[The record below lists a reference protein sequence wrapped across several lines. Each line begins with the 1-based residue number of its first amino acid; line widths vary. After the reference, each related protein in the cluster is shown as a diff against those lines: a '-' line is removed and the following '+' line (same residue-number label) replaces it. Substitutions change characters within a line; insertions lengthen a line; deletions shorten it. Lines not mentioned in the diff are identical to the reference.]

1 MRIAI
6 CDDETLF
13 LSQLKSKIY
22 EYSNNH
28 NLEPVVDEYTVGSNL
43 INSNIKYD
51 IIILDLMLP
60 KMDGYQVIK
69 KLKDEKVYTPI
80 LILSAKSELDDKVK
94 GFEVGADDYLTKPF
108 EIKELIMRVNAIV
121 KRNYNLQ
128 SQNLTC
134 NNMSLDLKGCK
145 MINTDTGKSI
155 RISGKELQLL
165 EMLLYNQRQV
175 LTKEQITEKIW
186 GYESNAEYNN
196 VEVYVSFIRRKL
208 KQLNCNV
215 TINSVRGVGYSLE
228 G

>member
-1 MRIAI
+1 MRILIVEDSYSLA
-6 CDDETLF
+6 DTL
-13 LSQLKSKIY
+13 QTALKNENYIVDAVFDGSDGY
-22 EYSNNH
+22 EYGR
-28 NLEPVVDEYTVGSNL
+28 TG
-43 INSNIKYD
+43 IYD

-60 KMDGYQVIK
+60 KLDGYEVIK
-69 KLKDEKVYTPI
+69 KLKKEKVYTPI

-121 KRNYNLQ
+121 KRNYNLL
-128 SQNLTC
+128 SQNLIC
-134 NNMSLDLKGCK
+134 NNMSLDIKSCQ

-165 EMLLYNQRQV
+165 EMLMYNQRQV

>member
-1 MRIAI
+1 MRILIVEDSYSLA
-6 CDDETLF
+6 DTL
-13 LSQLKSKIY
+13 QTALKNENYLVDTVFDGLDGY
-22 EYSNNH
+22 EYGR
-28 NLEPVVDEYTVGSNL
+28 TG
-43 INSNIKYD
+43 IYD
-51 IIILDLMLP
+51 IIIFDLMLP

-186 GYESNAEYNN
+186 G
-196 VEVYVSFIRRKL
+196 L
-208 KQLNCNV
+208 
-215 TINSVRGVGYSLE
+215 
-228 G
+228 

>member
-1 MRIAI
+1 MRILIVEDSYSLA
-6 CDDETLF
+6 DTL
-13 LSQLKSKIY
+13 QTALKNENYIVDAVFDGSDGY
-22 EYSNNH
+22 EYGR
-28 NLEPVVDEYTVGSNL
+28 TG
-43 INSNIKYD
+43 IYD

-134 NNMSLDLKGCK
+134 NNMSLDLKSCK

-186 GYESNAEYNN
+186 GYESNSEYNN

>member
-1 MRIAI
+1 
-6 CDDETLF
+6 
-13 LSQLKSKIY
+13 
-22 EYSNNH
+22 
-28 NLEPVVDEYTVGSNL
+28 
-43 INSNIKYD
+43 
-51 IIILDLMLP
+51 
-60 KMDGYQVIK
+60 
-69 KLKDEKVYTPI
+69 
-80 LILSAKSELDDKVK
+80 
-94 GFEVGADDYLTKPF
+94 
-108 EIKELIMRVNAIV
+108 
-121 KRNYNLQ
+121 
-128 SQNLTC
+128 
-134 NNMSLDLKGCK
+134 

-165 EMLLYNQRQV
+165 EMLMYNQRQV

>member
-1 MRIAI
+1 MRILIVEDSYSLA
-6 CDDETLF
+6 DTL
-13 LSQLKSKIY
+13 QTALKNENYIVDAVFDGLDGY
-22 EYSNNH
+22 EYGR
-28 NLEPVVDEYTVGSNL
+28 TG
-43 INSNIKYD
+43 IYD

-134 NNMSLDLKGCK
+134 NNMSL
-145 MINTDTGKSI
+145 N
-155 RISGKELQLL
+155 
-165 EMLLYNQRQV
+165 
-175 LTKEQITEKIW
+175 
-186 GYESNAEYNN
+186 
-196 VEVYVSFIRRKL
+196 L
-208 KQLNCNV
+208 KQIQESQSEFPAKNSNCWKCYCTTKGKYWLRNKLQRK
-215 TINSVRGVGYSLE
+215 SGVMSLMPNTTMLKCMYHSSE
-228 G
+228 EN

>member
-1 MRIAI
+1 MRILIVEDSYSLA
-6 CDDETLF
+6 DTL
-13 LSQLKSKIY
+13 QTALKNENYIVDAVFDGSDGY
-22 EYSNNH
+22 EYGR
-28 NLEPVVDEYTVGSNL
+28 TG
-43 INSNIKYD
+43 IYD

-69 KLKDEKVYTPI
+69 KLKDEKVYKPI

-134 NNMSLDLKGCK
+134 NNMSLDLKSCK

>member
-1 MRIAI
+1 MRILIVEDSYSLA
-6 CDDETLF
+6 DTL
-13 LSQLKSKIY
+13 QTALKNENYIVDAVFDGSDGY
-22 EYSNNH
+22 EYGR
-28 NLEPVVDEYTVGSNL
+28 TG
-43 INSNIKYD
+43 IYD

-134 NNMSLDLKGCK
+134 NNMSLDLKSCK

-186 GYESNAEYNN
+186 GYYSNAEYNN

>member
-1 MRIAI
+1 MRILIVEDSYSLA
-6 CDDETLF
+6 DTL
-13 LSQLKSKIY
+13 QTALKNENYIVDAVFDGSDGY
-22 EYSNNH
+22 EYGR
-28 NLEPVVDEYTVGSNL
+28 TG
-43 INSNIKYD
+43 IYD

-134 NNMSLDLKGCK
+134 NNMSLDLKSCK

-196 VEVYVSFIRRKL
+196 VEVYISSIRRKL
-208 KQLNCNV
+208 KQLNCNC
-215 TINSVRGVGYSLE
+215 TINSIRGVGYSLE

>member
-1 MRIAI
+1 MRILIVEDSYSLA
-6 CDDETLF
+6 DTL
-13 LSQLKSKIY
+13 QTALKNENYIVDAVFDGSDGY
-22 EYSNNH
+22 EYGR
-28 NLEPVVDEYTVGSNL
+28 TG
-43 INSNIKYD
+43 IYD

-128 SQNLTC
+128 SQNLIC
-134 NNMSLDLKGCK
+134 NNMSLDIKSCQ

-165 EMLLYNQRQV
+165 EMLMYNQRQV

>member
-1 MRIAI
+1 MRILIVEDSYSLA
-6 CDDETLF
+6 DTL
-13 LSQLKSKIY
+13 QTALKNENYIVDAVFDGLDGY
-22 EYSNNH
+22 EYGR
-28 NLEPVVDEYTVGSNL
+28 TG
-43 INSNIKYD
+43 IYD

-60 KMDGYQVIK
+60 KLDGYEVIK
-69 KLKDEKVYTPI
+69 KLKEEKVYTPI

-121 KRNYNLQ
+121 KRNYNLL
-128 SQNLTC
+128 SQNLIC
-134 NNMSLDLKGCK
+134 KNMSLDIKSCK

>member
-1 MRIAI
+1 MRILIVEDSYSLA
-6 CDDETLF
+6 DTL
-13 LSQLKSKIY
+13 QTALKNENYIVDAVFDGSDGY
-22 EYSNNH
+22 EYGR
-28 NLEPVVDEYTVGSNL
+28 TG
-43 INSNIKYD
+43 IYD
-51 IIILDLMLP
+51 IIILDLMLS

-134 NNMSLDLKGCK
+134 NNMSLDLKSCK

>member
-1 MRIAI
+1 MRILIVEDSYSLA
-6 CDDETLF
+6 DTL
-13 LSQLKSKIY
+13 QTALKNENYIVDAVFDGSDGY
-22 EYSNNH
+22 EYGR
-28 NLEPVVDEYTVGSNL
+28 TG
-43 INSNIKYD
+43 IYD

-134 NNMSLDLKGCK
+134 NNMSLDLKGC
-145 MINTDTGKSI
+145 
-155 RISGKELQLL
+155 
-165 EMLLYNQRQV
+165 
-175 LTKEQITEKIW
+175 
-186 GYESNAEYNN
+186 
-196 VEVYVSFIRRKL
+196 
-208 KQLNCNV
+208 
-215 TINSVRGVGYSLE
+215 
-228 G
+228 

>member
-1 MRIAI
+1 MRILVVGDSYSLA
-6 CDDETLF
+6 DTL
-13 LSQLKSKIY
+13 QTALKNENYLVDAVFDGSDGY
-22 EYSNNH
+22 EYGR
-28 NLEPVVDEYTVGSNL
+28 TG
-43 INSNIKYD
+43 IYD

-60 KMDGYQVIK
+60 KMDAYQVIK

-145 MINTDTGKSI
+145 MINTDTGTSI
-155 RISGKELQLL
+155 RI
-165 EMLLYNQRQV
+165 
-175 LTKEQITEKIW
+175 
-186 GYESNAEYNN
+186 
-196 VEVYVSFIRRKL
+196 
-208 KQLNCNV
+208 
-215 TINSVRGVGYSLE
+215 
-228 G
+228 

>member
-1 MRIAI
+1 M
-6 CDDETLF
+6 
-13 LSQLKSKIY
+13 SKEKI
-22 EYSNNH
+22 
-28 NLEPVVDEYTVGSNL
+28 LVVDDDV
-43 INSNIKYD
+43 NICELLRLYIERDDYQVVIANDGEQAVELFNREQPDLVLLD
-51 IIILDLMLP
+51 IMLP

-121 KRNYNLQ
+121 KINYNLQ

-196 VEVYVSFIRRKL
+196 VEVYISFIRRKL
-208 KQLNCNV
+208 KQLNCKA
-215 TINSVRGVGYSLE
+215 TINSIRGVGYSLE

>member
-1 MRIAI
+1 MRILIVEDSYSLA
-6 CDDETLF
+6 DTL
-13 LSQLKSKIY
+13 QTALKNENYIVDAVFDGSDGY
-22 EYSNNH
+22 EYGR
-28 NLEPVVDEYTVGSNL
+28 TG
-43 INSNIKYD
+43 IYD

-94 GFEVGADDYLTKPF
+94 GFEIGADDYLTKPF

-134 NNMSLDLKGCK
+134 NDMSLDLKGCK

-165 EMLLYNQRQV
+165 ELLLYNQRQV

-196 VEVYVSFIRRKL
+196 VEVYISFIRRKL
-208 KQLNCNV
+208 KQLNCNC
-215 TINSVRGVGYSLE
+215 TINSIRGVGYSLE

>member
-1 MRIAI
+1 MRILIVEDSYSLA
-6 CDDETLF
+6 DTL
-13 LSQLKSKIY
+13 QTALKNENYIVDAVFDGSDGY
-22 EYSNNH
+22 EYGR
-28 NLEPVVDEYTVGSNL
+28 TG
-43 INSNIKYD
+43 IYD

-134 NNMSLDLKGCK
+134 NNMSLWFKRLQNDKHRYRK
-145 MINTDTGKSI
+145 VNQNFRQRTSTVGK
-155 RISGKELQLL
+155 
-165 EMLLYNQRQV
+165 LLYNQRQV

-196 VEVYVSFIRRKL
+196 VEVYISFIRRKL
-208 KQLNCNV
+208 KQLNCNC
-215 TINSVRGVGYSLE
+215 TINSIRGVGYSLE

>member
-1 MRIAI
+1 MRILIVEDSYSLA
-6 CDDETLF
+6 DTL
-13 LSQLKSKIY
+13 QTALKNENYIVDAVFDGLDGY
-22 EYSNNH
+22 EYGR
-28 NLEPVVDEYTVGSNL
+28 TG
-43 INSNIKYD
+43 IYD

-145 MINTDTGKSI
+145 MITQIQESQSEFPAKNFNCWKCYCTTKGK
-155 RISGKELQLL
+155 
-165 EMLLYNQRQV
+165 Y
-175 LTKEQITEKIW
+175 
-186 GYESNAEYNN
+186 
-196 VEVYVSFIRRKL
+196 
-208 KQLNCNV
+208 
-215 TINSVRGVGYSLE
+215 
-228 G
+228 

>member
-1 MRIAI
+1 MRILIVEDSYSLA
-6 CDDETLF
+6 DTL
-13 LSQLKSKIY
+13 QTALKNENYIVDAVFDGSDGY
-22 EYSNNH
+22 EYGR
-28 NLEPVVDEYTVGSNL
+28 TG
-43 INSNIKYD
+43 IYD

-145 MINTDTGKSI
+145 
-155 RISGKELQLL
+155 
-165 EMLLYNQRQV
+165 
-175 LTKEQITEKIW
+175 
-186 GYESNAEYNN
+186 
-196 VEVYVSFIRRKL
+196 
-208 KQLNCNV
+208 
-215 TINSVRGVGYSLE
+215 
-228 G
+228 